1 MAALNGLELLAGEI
15 QNAFLEAPTREK
27 ILFYAGYL
35 WKANEG
41 RVVVV
46 VRALYGLKSSALQF
60 CKHLAEALGNTLGF
74 KPLLADP
81 DLWYKTMSAPNGFK
95 YYAYI
100 LVYVDNILIIDK
112 NPHSFMEMI
121 KEKSTVKS
129 NSQPVKHRLLGWS
142 LSHCASRRNWSYPCG
157 IN

>member
-1 MAALNGLELLAGEI
+1 MAALNGLELVAGDI

-27 ILFYAGYL
+27 ILFYAGYE

-74 KPLLADP
+74 KPSLTDP
-81 DLWYKTMSAPNGFK
+81 DLWYKPISAPNGFK

-100 LVYVDNILIIDK
+100 LVYVDEILIIDK
-112 NPHSFMEMI
+112 
-121 KEKSTVKS
+121 KSTQFYE
-129 NSQPVKHRLLGWS
+129 NDQGEI
-142 LSHCASRRNWSYPCG
+142 HCQTGMYN
-157 IN
+157 